1 MLFHDIIKNR
11 IAAGKTY
18 FIHMSHQIGLHAEV
32 QEQLPENVFLAY
44 DGLVIELDETG
55 EKK

>member
-1 MLFHDIIKNR
+1 
-11 IAAGKTY
+11 
-18 FIHMSHQIGLHAEV
+18 MSHQIGLHAEV